1 MALESAHIRSGGRA
15 LLKEG
20 IGEVHVHAAGDR
32 LDVGV
37 EAFPGQK
44 PNDTVLLIESRRTIV
59 AGDTLVDFGRGL
71 EVNPRWLRP
80 DMTWQQVVDGLR
92 PLLEKPVEHARSPS
106 PRRPRDSCRLRQ
118 STKERD
124 RTEDGEDDQRQSYR
138 LVRQTLSLLAL
149 TDRARERRKRGE
161 QFQVIHP
168 LSQLPQ
174 AREKWPHVRTT
185 IVATS
190 SIRDPSC

>member
-1 MALESAHIRSGGRA
+1 
-15 LLKEG
+15 
-20 IGEVHVHAAGDR
+20 
-32 LDVGV
+32 
-37 EAFPGQK
+37 
-44 PNDTVLLIESRRTIV
+44 
-59 AGDTLVDFGRGL
+59 
-71 EVNPRWLRP
+71 
-80 DMTWQQVVDGLR
+80 MTWQQVVDGLR
-92 PLLEKPVEHARSPS
+92 PLLEKPVEYVLATHGEPFDRAALERGSPS

-138 LVRQTLSLLAL
+138 LVRQPLSLLAL

-174 AREKWPHVRTT
+174 AREKWPHLRTT

-190 SIRDPSC
+190 PIRDPSC